1 MVIDKLAAGL
11 KAWLLGHLL
20 ERADNQNNTY
30 RNVFPPG
37 KRHNFSRD
45 FNNPKSISL

>member
-11 KAWLLGHLL
+11 KVWLLGHLL

-30 RNVFPPG
+30 CNVFPSWQVPQL
-37 KRHNFSRD
+37 F
-45 FNNPKSISL
+45 P